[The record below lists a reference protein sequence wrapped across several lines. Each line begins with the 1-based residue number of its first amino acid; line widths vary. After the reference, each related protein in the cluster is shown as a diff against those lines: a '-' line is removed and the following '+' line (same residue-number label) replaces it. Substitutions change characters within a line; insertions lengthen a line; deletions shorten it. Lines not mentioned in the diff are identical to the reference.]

1 MARRGKRQRPRR
13 GGPRNY
19 RERRSDRQGVLSNF
33 LIVCEGEKTEP
44 NYLGSFRGPALVV
57 DVRGFGISPRQL
69 VDKALELGE
78 QVAYDQ
84 VWCVF
89 DRDDCNAGDFN
100 GALQRAESQGVRVA
114 YSTSISITRP
124 CAE

>member
-1 MARRGKRQRPRR
+1 MMARRGRHRRSQRAET
-13 GGPRNY
+13 RNY
-19 RERRSDRQGVLSNF
+19 RARRSDRQETIQRF

-44 NYLGSFRGPALVV
+44 SYLGSFRGPALVL
-57 DVRGFGISPRQL
+57 DIRGFGINPRKL

-114 YSTSISITRP
+114 
-124 CAE
+124 